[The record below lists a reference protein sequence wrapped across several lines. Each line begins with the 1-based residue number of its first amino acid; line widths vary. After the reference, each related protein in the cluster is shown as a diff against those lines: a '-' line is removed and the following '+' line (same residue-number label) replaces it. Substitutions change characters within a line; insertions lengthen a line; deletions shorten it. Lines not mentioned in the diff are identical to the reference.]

1 MEYLNIPTQRV
12 ADQLW
17 EDMVRFPLEIL
28 TANKGINLD
37 ETFFRVMKTK
47 RGIVCYL
54 SAQCVMMNVILLS
67 FLLMTKEFRKWMFY
81 PVMFQ
86 AIIDILGPG
95 LANAINE
102 VGLLQHMY
110 EYRDKIVYDSGVNK
124 AFLNDFDVLFHRKN
138 TLSCLVTYL
147 RVLINE
153 YSTGV
158 CILITA
164 FYRYILVCR
173 PAIKIPRKLCILL
186 GLGAT
191 AITIIGIVG
200 GSSDLVFNN
209 VSYTS
214 QGG

>member
-1 MEYLNIPTQRV
+1 MEYTNIPTRSV
-12 ADQLW
+12 ANYLW
-17 EDMVRFPLEIL
+17 EDLVQIPLEIL
-28 TANKGINLD
+28 TLNKGINLD
-37 ETFFRVMKTK
+37 ETFFDVMKIK

-54 SAQCVMMNVILLS
+54 SAQCVIMNVILLS

-86 AIIDILGPG
+86 AIIDIVGPG
-95 LANAINE
+95 LANAMNE
-102 VGLLQHMY
+102 LRLVQHMY
-110 EYRDKIVYDSGVNK
+110 EYRDEKIFRTGFGKVLPT
-124 AFLNDFDVLFHRKN
+124 AFDLLYFERDTFA
-138 TLSCLVTYL
+138 CLVLYL

-164 FYRYILVCR
+164 FYRYLLVCH
-173 PAIKIPRKLCILL
+173 PVSKIPRKLCILL

-200 GSSDLVFNN
+200 GSSDLVFNK
-209 VSYTS
+209 VAYTS